1 MRWSVAQWGVLLLLS
16 ALAAFSWWLNG
27 RNVGP
32 RAATDIEL
40 PAGFEARDINIAQYL
55 PQGEVQYRLLA
66 ASMKQYGNGAPTA
79 LLSPVL
85 EHVGEGGAVTRFDAP
100 LARWQE
106 ETNILQFPQQL
117 TVTRPAVGKTD
128 ALHFEAEQVFVD
140 NDRQMVIGTGKVKA
154 RLGRSTIEGS
164 GLEYDWARRVLVL
177 KSRVRMVYAKTP

>member
-27 RNVGP
+27 REPGARTPAGV
-32 RAATDIEL
+32 EL
-40 PAGFEARDINIAQYL
+40 PGGFEARDINIAQYL

-66 ASMKQYGNGAPTA
+66 ASMKQYGDGAPTS
-79 LLSPVL
+79 LLAPVL
-85 EHVGEGGAVTRFDAP
+85 EHIGAGGAVTRFDAP

-106 ETNILQFPQQL
+106 DTNILQFPQQL
-117 TVTRPAVGKTD
+117 TVNRPAVGKTG
-128 ALHFEAEQVFVD
+128 ALHFEAQQVLVD
-140 NDRQMVIGTGKVKA
+140 NNRQTVVGTGKVKA
-154 RLGRSTIEGS
+154 RLGRSTIEGI